1 MIKLPDNYR
10 ILVDSTSYNL
20 YRYYGKVDKNGQ
32 DIRTPI
38 GYYTTLQGA
47 LKGFRDE
54 LVKRELN
61 RGEYSVYEAI
71 EVIRDIDNSVKEYI
85 DNKIPE
91 AEVILR

>member
-32 DIRTPI
+32 DIRAPI

-54 LVKRELN
+54 LVKRRLSS
-61 RGEYSVYEAI
+61 GEYSVYEAI
-71 EVIRDIDNSVKEYI
+71 EAIRDIDNSVKEYI

-91 AEVILR
+91 VEVILR